1 MYRRSLLRIGAE
13 DDEKRRKQ
21 SREALEMPKRSDIHK
36 VLLIGSGPI
45 QIGQAAEFDF
55 SGSQACKSLRE
66 EGIEV
71 VLVNSNPAT
80 IMTDPDTADKVYIE
94 PLTPE
99 TVAKIIE
106 KERPDGIIAGI
117 GGQTGLNITSELAEM
132 GVLEKFHV
140 EVLGT
145 SVRSIQ
151 EAEDRDLFKKA
162 MQRVGEPVP
171 KSRAVSTLDQALE
184 VMEELGLPLVVR
196 PAYTLGGSGGGIAK
210 TKEELLA
217 ICDLGLKR
225 SRISQVLLEESVGGW
240 IELEYEVMRDSNNTC
255 ITICNMENMDPMGIH
270 TGESIVV
277 TPIQTLSDKEIQ
289 MLRSASINIIRALG
303 IEGGCNVQF
312 AVKDGEYRVIE
323 VNPRVSRSS
332 ALASKATGYPIA
344 RVTAKIAI
352 GMTLDEIRNDVT
364 KETPA
369 SFEPTVDYVVTK
381 IPRWPFDKFV
391 KANKSL
397 TTAMKSTGEV
407 MAIGRSLEESIQK
420 AIRSLD
426 IDKELGYSGK
436 YSQWTD
442 EELHALLSEPTDER
456 IFAIYIALKRGWKAE
471 EISRITGIE
480 PYFLYRMEN
489 ILVMENEIKAA
500 LNPEVLRKAKRTG
513 FTDEQIARL
522 TGKGREEITDMRISS
537 GIIPTY
543 KMVDTCAAE
552 FAAKTPYYY
561 STYDM
566 QCELV
571 PSDRKKVL
579 ILGSGPIRIGQ
590 GIEFDYCTVHAV
602 MALREQGIEAHIVN
616 NNPETVSTDYDT
628 SDKLFFEPVTLEDVM
643 NIIEKEQPYGV
654 LVQFGGQTAINLAI
668 PLEKE
673 IARRG
678 LGTRIL
684 GTSPDSI
691 DLAEDRERFNALMN
705 DMNIPQPQ
713 AGIAYSPAEAKAVA
727 AKIGYPVLVRP
738 SYVLG
743 GRAMEIVYDEAGLEV
758 YMREAVRVSRE
769 HPVLIDDFLQD
780 AVEID
785 VDAVC
790 DGEDVLIGAI
800 MEHIEEAGIHSGD
813 SACMIPPQ
821 TLPGVVL
828 EVVRDYV
835 RKIALGLNVVGIVN
849 LQMAYKDGT
858 VYVLEANPR
867 SSRTIPFVSK
877 SVGLPLAKIAAN
889 VMIGKT
895 LAEQGYTREPKV
907 PYVSVKEVLLPF
919 DKLPG
924 ADVLLGPE
932 MRSTGE
938 VMGIDYNL
946 GLAFFKAELSA
957 DNSLPVEG
965 MVFISVKDEDKATAA
980 VAARK
985 LYDAG
990 LSIIATDSTAEY
1002 LRRSGLPV
1010 VRVNKI
1016 FNGSPN
1022 VLDYIKIGEV
1032 RLIINTP
1039 TTKQS
1044 VRDGY
1049 QIRRSAVDYHVPYI
1063 TTIQAAQAAAD
1074 AILKAK
1080 KDQITIKA
1088 LDEYHKEVY
1097 YS

>member
-1 MYRRSLLRIGAE
+1 
-13 DDEKRRKQ
+13 
-21 SREALEMPKRSDIHK
+21 MPKRSDIHK

-80 IMTDPDTADKVYIE
+80 IMTDPDMAEKVYIE
-94 PLTPE
+94 PLVPE
-99 TVAKIIE
+99 IVAKIIE

-117 GGQTGLNITSELAEM
+117 GGQTGLNITSELSEM
-132 GVLEKFHV
+132 GVLEKYNV

-145 SVRSIQ
+145 SVKSIQ

-162 MQRVGEPVP
+162 MERVCEPVP
-171 KSRAVSTLDQALE
+171 KSVAVNTL
-184 VMEELGLPLVVR
+184 EEAKAAIKEIGLPLVVR
-196 PAYTLGGSGGGIAK
+196 PAYTLGGSGGGIAQ
-210 TKEELLA
+210 TEEDLLR
-217 ICDLGLKR
+217 ICELGLKR
-225 SRISQVLLEESVGGW
+225 SRISQVLLEQSVGGW
-240 IELEYEVMRDSNNTC
+240 TEVEYEVMRDSNNTC

-270 TGESIVV
+270 TGESIVA
-277 TPIQTLSDKEIQ
+277 TPIQTLSDEDIQ
-289 MLRSASINIIRALG
+289 KLRSAAINIIRALG
-303 IEGGCNVQF
+303 IEGGCNIQF

-369 SFEPTVDYVVTK
+369 SFEPTVDYVVIK

-391 KANKSL
+391 KADKTL
-397 TTAMKSTGEV
+397 TTSMKSTGEV
-407 MAIGRSLEESIQK
+407 MAIGRSYEEALMK
-420 AIRSLD
+420 AVRSLD
-426 IDKELGYSGK
+426 IDQDFGYAGK
-436 YSQWTD
+436 YSTWTD
-442 EELHALLSEPTDER
+442 DEMMGLLKTPTDER
-456 IFAIYIALKRGWKAE
+456 LFAIYQALRRGVSVE
-471 EISRITGIE
+471 EISKITAID
-480 PYFLYRMEN
+480 PYFIRRIEN
-489 ILVMENEIKAA
+489 IIKVEDQIKREF
-500 LNPEVLRKAKRTG
+500 NPETLRLAKRMG
-513 FTDEQIARL
+513 FTDERIAAL
-522 TGKGREEITDMRISS
+522 VGKTREDVTDYRTAL

-552 FAAKTPYYY
+552 FEAKTPYYY
-561 STYDM
+561 SSYDTE
-566 QCELV
+566 CELK
-571 PSDRKKVL
+571 PTNNKKVL
-579 ILGSGPIRIGQ
+579 IIGSGPIRIGQ

-602 MALREQGIEAHIVN
+602 MALRERGIETHIIN

-628 SDKLFFEPVTLEDVM
+628 SDRLFFEPVTLEDVM
-643 NIIEKEQPYGV
+643 NIIEKEKPYGV
-654 LVQFGGQTAINLAI
+654 MVQFGGQTAVNLAI

-678 LGTRIL
+678 LKTKIL
-684 GTSPDSI
+684 GTSPDSM
-691 DLAEDRERFNALMN
+691 DMAEDRERFNALMSEL
-705 DMNIPQPQ
+705 NIPQPN
-713 AGIAYSPAEAKAVA
+713 AGIAFSPEEAKVVA
-727 AKIGYPVLVRP
+727 KRIGYPVLVRP

-743 GRAMEIVYDEAGLEV
+743 GRAMEIVYDEAGLDL
-758 YMREAVRVSRE
+758 YMREAVRVSHE

-785 VDAVC
+785 VDAVS

-835 RKIALGLNVVGIVN
+835 RRIALGLKVRGIVN

-877 SVGLPLAKIAAN
+877 AVGLPLAKIAAAAM
-889 VMIGKT
+889 VGHT
-895 LAEQGYTREPKV
+895 LKEQGYTEEPKT

-957 DNSLPVEG
+957 YNNLPLEG
-965 MVFISVKDEDKATAA
+965 IVFISVKDEDKMAVG
-980 VAARK
+980 VAAKK
-985 LYDAG
+985 LSDSG
-990 LSIIATDSTAEY
+990 LKIIATDNTAAY
-1002 LRRSGLPV
+1002 LSRSGIPV
-1010 VRVNKI
+1010 TQVKKI

-1022 VLDYIKIGEV
+1022 VLDYMKRGEV
-1032 RLIINTP
+1032 KLIINTP

-1044 VRDGY
+1044 VKDGY

-1063 TTIQAAQAAAD
+1063 TTVQAAQAAAG
-1074 AILKAK
+1074 AIEMAK
-1080 KDQITIKA
+1080 KDRITIKD
-1088 LDEYHKEVY
+1088 LSEYHREVV
-1097 YS
+1097 

>member
-1 MYRRSLLRIGAE
+1 
-13 DDEKRRKQ
+13 
-21 SREALEMPKRSDIHK
+21 MPKRNDIHK

-94 PLTPE
+94 PLVPE
-99 TVAKIIE
+99 IVAKIIE

-132 GVLEKFHV
+132 GVLEKFNV

-145 SVRSIQ
+145 SVKSIR

-171 KSRAVSTLDQALE
+171 KSKAVNTLEGALA

-196 PAYTLGGSGGGIAK
+196 PAYTLGGSGGGIAR
-210 TKEELLA
+210 TREELLS
-217 ICDLGLKR
+217 ICELGLKR
-225 SRISQVLLEESVGGW
+225 SRINQVLLEESLGGW
-240 IELEYEVMRDSNNTC
+240 IELEYEVMRDANNTC

-277 TPIQTLSDKEIQ
+277 TPIQTLCDKEIQ
-289 MLRSASINIIRALG
+289 MLRSSAINIIRALG
-303 IEGGCNVQF
+303 IEGGCNIQF
-312 AVKDGEYRVIE
+312 AVKRGEYRVIE

-369 SFEPTVDYVVTK
+369 SFEPTVDYVVIK

-391 KANKSL
+391 KANKTL

-407 MAIGRSLEESIQK
+407 MAIGRSYEEALMK

-426 IDKELGYSGK
+426 IDKDLGYAGK
-436 YSQWTD
+436 YTVWTD
-442 EELHALLSEPTDER
+442 GEIRSLLENPTDER
-456 IFAIYIALKRGWKAE
+456 LFAIYQALKRGMSSE
-471 EISRITGIE
+471 EISKITGIE

-489 ILVMENEIKAA
+489 IIAVEEEIAA
-500 LNPEVLRKAKRTG
+500 ELDAQTLRKAKRTG
-513 FTDEQIARL
+513 FTDEQIAGIV
-522 TGKGREEITDMRISS
+522 GKSREEITDMRISL

-552 FAAKTPYYY
+552 FEAKTPYYY
-561 STYDM
+561 STYDT

-571 PSDRKKVL
+571 PSDKKKVL

-643 NIIEKEQPYGV
+643 NILEKEQHYGV

-678 LGTRIL
+678 LKTKIL

-691 DLAEDRERFNALMN
+691 DLAEDRERFNALM
-705 DMNIPQPQ
+705 DQLNIPQPN
-713 AGIAYSPAEAKAVA
+713 AGISFSPAEAKAVA
-727 AKIGYPVLVRP
+727 ARIGYPVLVRP

-769 HPVLIDDFLQD
+769 HPVLIDDFLQN

-790 DGEDVLIGAI
+790 DGNDVLIGAI

-835 RKIALGLNVVGIVN
+835 RKIALGLKVVGIVN
-849 LQMAYKDGT
+849 LQMAYKDGI

-877 SVGLPLAKIAAN
+877 AVGLPLAKIAAN
-889 VMIGKT
+889 VMIGKS
-895 LAEQGYTREPKV
+895 LREQGNLLEPRT

-938 VMGIDYNL
+938 VMGIDYKL

-957 DNSLPVEG
+957 DNPLPLEG
-965 MVFISVKDEDKATAA
+965 MVFISVKDEDKAAVA
-980 VAARK
+980 VAAKK
-985 LYDAG
+985 LHEAG

-1010 VRVNKI
+1010 VKVNKI
-1016 FNGSPN
+1016 YNGSPN
-1022 VLDYIKIGEV
+1022 IMDYIKIGEV
-1032 RLIINTP
+1032 KLIINTP
-1039 TTKQS
+1039 TTKES
-1044 VRDGY
+1044 VKDGF
-1049 QIRRSAVDYHVPYI
+1049 QIRRSAVDYHIPYI

-1074 AILKAK
+1074 AILMAK

-1097 YS
+1097 YN

>member
-1 MYRRSLLRIGAE
+1 
-13 DDEKRRKQ
+13 
-21 SREALEMPKRSDIHK
+21 MPKRSDIHK

-80 IMTDPDTADKVYIE
+80 IMTDPDMAEKVYIE
-94 PLTPE
+94 PLVPE
-99 TVAKIIE
+99 IVAKIIE

-132 GVLEKFHV
+132 GILEKYHV

-145 SVRSIQ
+145 SVKSIKD
-151 EAEDRDLFKKA
+151 AEDRDLFKKA
-162 MQRVGEPVP
+162 MQSIGEPLPDSV
-171 KSRAVSTLDQALE
+171 AVNTLEEAE
-184 VMEELGLPLVVR
+184 AAIEELGLPLVVR
-196 PAYTLGGSGGGIAK
+196 PAYTLGGSGGGIAH
-210 TKEELLA
+210 TREELMA
-217 ICDLGLKR
+217 ICELGLKR
-225 SRISQVLLEESVGGW
+225 SRISQVLLEQSVGGW
-240 IELEYEVMRDSNNTC
+240 TEVEYEVMRDSNNTC

-270 TGESIVV
+270 TGESIVA
-277 TPIQTLSDKEIQ
+277 TPIQTLSDRDVQ
-289 MLRSASINIIRALG
+289 MLRSAAIRIIRVLG
-303 IEGGCNVQF
+303 IEGGCNIQF
-312 AVKDGEYRVIE
+312 AVKDGQYRVIE

-352 GMTLDEIRNDVT
+352 GMTLDEISNDVT

-369 SFEPTVDYVVTK
+369 SFEPTIDYVVIK

-391 KANKSL
+391 KADKTL

-407 MAIGRSLEESIQK
+407 MAIGRTYEEALMK

-426 IDKELGYSGK
+426 IDKEFGYAGK
-436 YSQWTD
+436 YTAWTD
-442 EELHALLSEPTDER
+442 EEILDLLKTPTDER
-456 IFAIYIALKRGWKAE
+456 LFAIYQALRRGMSVDE
-471 EISRITGIE
+471 MVRITSID
-480 PYFLYRMEN
+480 PYFIRRIENIIRMEDE
-489 ILVMENEIKAA
+489 VKAD
-500 LNPEVLRKAKRTG
+500 LNPVTLRRAKRMG
-513 FTDEQIARL
+513 LTDERIADL
-522 TGKGREEITDMRISS
+522 TGKTLEEITDYRIAQ

-561 STYDM
+561 STYETE
-566 QCELV
+566 CELV
-571 PSDRKKVL
+571 PTENKKIL

-602 MALREQGIEAHIVN
+602 MALREHGIEAHILN

-643 NIIEKEQPYGV
+643 NVIEKERPYGV
-654 LVQFGGQTAINLAI
+654 MVQFGGQTAINLAI
-668 PLEKE
+668 PLENE

-678 LGTRIL
+678 LKTKIL

-691 DLAEDRERFNALMN
+691 DLAEDRERFNKLMTEL
-705 DMNIPQPQ
+705 NIPQPE
-713 AGIAYSPAEAKAVA
+713 AGIAYSPDEAKAVA
-727 AKIGYPVLVRP
+727 RRIGYPVLVRP

-743 GRAMEIVYDEAGLEV
+743 GRAMEIVYDEAGLDV

-769 HPVLIDDFLQD
+769 HPVLIDDFLQN

-790 DGEDVLIGAI
+790 DGKDVLIGAI

-813 SACMIPPQ
+813 SACIIPTQ
-821 TLPGVVL
+821 TIPGVVL

-835 RKIALGLNVVGIVN
+835 RRIALSLGVIGIVN

-877 SVGLPLAKIAAN
+877 AVGLPLAKIAAAA
-889 VMIGKT
+889 MIGHT
-895 LAEQGYTREPKV
+895 LREQGHTEEPKT

-957 DNSLPVEG
+957 YNNLPLEG
-965 MVFISVKDEDKATAA
+965 IVFISVRDEDKAAVA
-980 VAARK
+980 VAAKK
-985 LYDAG
+985 LTDAG
-990 LSIIATDSTAEY
+990 LTIIATDGTSEY
-1002 LRRSGLPV
+1002 LKRSGIPV
-1010 VRVNKI
+1010 TMVQKI

-1022 VLDYIKIGEV
+1022 VLDYMKRAEV
-1032 RLIINTP
+1032 KLIINTP

-1044 VRDGY
+1044 VKDGF

-1063 TTIQAAQAAAD
+1063 TTMQAAQAAAD
-1074 AILKAK
+1074 AIVKAK
-1080 KDQITIKA
+1080 QDKITIKA
-1088 LDEYHKEVY
+1088 LNEYHKEVQMA
-1097 YS
+1097 

>member
-1 MYRRSLLRIGAE
+1 
-13 DDEKRRKQ
+13 
-21 SREALEMPKRSDIHK
+21 MPKRNDIHK

-80 IMTDPDTADKVYIE
+80 IMTDPDMADKVYIE
-94 PLTPE
+94 PLVPE
-99 TVAKIIE
+99 IVAKIIE
-106 KERPDGIIAGI
+106 RERPDGIIAGI

-132 GVLEKFHV
+132 GVLEKYNV

-145 SVRSIQ
+145 SVKSIR
-151 EAEDRDLFKKA
+151 ESEDRDLFKKA

-171 KSRAVSTLDQALE
+171 KSKAVNTLEEAVQ
-184 VMEELGLPLVVR
+184 VMDELGLPLVVR

-210 TKEELLA
+210 TREDLLR
-217 ICDLGLKR
+217 ICELGLKR
-225 SRISQVLLEESVGGW
+225 SRIHQVLLEESVGGW

-277 TPIQTLSDKEIQ
+277 TPIQTLADREIQ
-289 MLRSASINIIRALG
+289 MLRSAAINIIRALG
-303 IEGGCNVQF
+303 IEGGCNIQF

-369 SFEPTVDYVVTK
+369 SFEPTVDYIVTK

-391 KANKSL
+391 KADKTL

-407 MAIGRSLEESIQK
+407 MAIGRSYEESLMK
-420 AIRSLD
+420 AVRSLD
-426 IDKELGYSGK
+426 IDKDFGYAGK
-436 YSQWTD
+436 YTIWTD
-442 EELHALLSEPTDER
+442 EEIQELLKNPTDDR
-456 IFAIYIALKRGWKAE
+456 LFAIYQALKRGMSPE
-471 EISRITGIE
+471 EISRITGIG
-480 PYFLYRMEN
+480 PYFLYRIEN
-489 ILVMENEIKAA
+489 IIAVEEEVRRGLT
-500 LNPEVLRKAKRTG
+500 PETLHKAKRTG
-513 FTDEQIARL
+513 FTDEQIAGIVGR
-522 TGKGREEITDMRISS
+522 TREEITDLRITL

-552 FAAKTPYYY
+552 FAAATPYYY
-561 STYDM
+561 SSYDTE
-566 QCELV
+566 CELK
-571 PSDRKKVL
+571 PTDNKKVL

-643 NIIEKEQPYGV
+643 NIIEKEKHYGV

-678 LGTRIL
+678 LKTRIL

-691 DLAEDRERFNALMN
+691 DLAEDRERFNKLMQEL
-705 DMNIPQPQ
+705 NIPQPS
-713 AGIAYSPAEAKAVA
+713 AGIAYSPAEAKVVA
-727 AKIGYPVLVRP
+727 ARIGYPVLVRP

-743 GRAMEIVYDEAGLEV
+743 GRAMEIVYDEAGLDV
-758 YMREAVRVSRE
+758 YMREAVRVSHE
-769 HPVLIDDFLQD
+769 HPVLIDDFLQN

-790 DGEDVLIGAI
+790 DGKDVLIGAI

-835 RKIALGLNVVGIVN
+835 RKTALGLGVMGIVN
-849 LQMAYKDGT
+849 MQMAYKDGT

-877 SVGLPLAKIAAN
+877 AVGLPLAKIAAN
-889 VMIGKT
+889 VMVGRS
-895 LAEQGYTREPKV
+895 LREQGFTKEPKT

-919 DKLPG
+919 DRLPG

-938 VMGIDYNL
+938 VMGVDYNL

-957 DNSLPVEG
+957 DNSLPLEG
-965 MVFISVKDEDKATAA
+965 LVFISVRDDDKAA
-980 VAARK
+980 VAVAAKK
-985 LYDAG
+985 LSGAG
-990 LSIIATDSTAEY
+990 LKIIATDNTAEY
-1002 LRRSGLPV
+1002 LKKSGIAV
-1010 VRVNKI
+1010 EKVNKI

-1022 VLDYIKIGEV
+1022 VLDYMKRGEV
-1032 RLIINTP
+1032 KLIINTP

-1044 VRDGY
+1044 VKDGF

-1074 AILKAK
+1074 AISKAK
-1080 KDQITIKA
+1080 KNQITIKS
-1088 LDEYHKEVY
+1088 LNEYHKEVF

>member
-1 MYRRSLLRIGAE
+1 
-13 DDEKRRKQ
+13 
-21 SREALEMPKRSDIHK
+21 MPKRSDIHK

-80 IMTDPDTADKVYIE
+80 IMTDPDMADKVYIE
-94 PLTPE
+94 PLVPE
-99 TVAKIIE
+99 IVAKIIE
-106 KERPDGIIAGI
+106 QERPDGIIAGI

-132 GVLEKFHV
+132 GVLEKYNV

-145 SVRSIQ
+145 SVKAIQ

-171 KSRAVSTLDQALE
+171 RSVAVNSMDEALAA
-184 VMEELGLPLVVR
+184 MEELGLPLVVR
-196 PAYTLGGSGGGIAK
+196 PAYTLGGSGGGMAH
-210 TKEELLA
+210 TREELMK
-217 ICDLGLKR
+217 ICELGLKR
-225 SRISQVLLEESVGGW
+225 SRIHQVLLEESVEGW
-240 IELEYEVMRDSNNTC
+240 TELEYEVMRDSNNTC

-277 TPIQTLSDKEIQ
+277 TPIQTLSDQQIQ
-289 MLRSASINIIRALG
+289 RLRSAAINIIRALA
-303 IEGGCNVQF
+303 IEGGCNIQF
-312 AVKDGEYRVIE
+312 AVKNDEYRVIE

-391 KANKSL
+391 KADNTL

-407 MAIGRSLEESIQK
+407 MAIGRSYEESLMK
-420 AIRSLD
+420 AVRSLD
-426 IDKELGYSGK
+426 IDKDFGYAGK
-436 YSQWTD
+436 YAIWTD
-442 EELHALLSEPTDER
+442 DEIRSLLKRPTDER
-456 IFAIYIALKRGWKAE
+456 LFAIYQALKRGMTSE
-471 EISRITGIE
+471 EISRLTGIE
-480 PYFLYRMEN
+480 PYFLYRIEN
-489 ILVMENEIKAA
+489 IIAVEGEVRKELNSEI
-500 LNPEVLRKAKRTG
+500 LRKAKRTG
-513 FTDEQIARL
+513 FTDEQIARI
-522 TGKGREEITDMRISS
+522 TGKTREEITDLRISL

-552 FAAKTPYYY
+552 FEAKTPYYY
-561 STYDM
+561 SSYDTE
-566 QCELV
+566 CELK

-602 MALREQGIEAHIVN
+602 MALRDQGIEAHIVN

-643 NIIEKEQPYGV
+643 NILEKEQHYGV
-654 LVQFGGQTAINLAI
+654 MVQFGGQTAINLAI

-678 LGTRIL
+678 LKTKIL

-691 DLAEDRERFNALMN
+691 DLAEDRERFNKLMQ
-705 DMNIPQPQ
+705 DLNIPQPD
-713 AGIAYSPAEAKAVA
+713 AGIAFSPAEAKTVA
-727 AKIGYPVLVRP
+727 ARIGYPVLVRP

-758 YMREAVRVSRE
+758 YMREAVRVSHE
-769 HPVLIDDFLQD
+769 HPVLIDDFLQN

-790 DGEDVLIGAI
+790 DGTDVLIGAI

-835 RKIALGLNVVGIVN
+835 RRIALALQVKGIVN

-858 VYVLEANPR
+858 VYILEANPR

-877 SVGLPLAKIAAN
+877 AVGLPLAKIAAN
-889 VMIGKT
+889 VMIGRT
-895 LAEQGYTREPKV
+895 LKEQGFTQEPKT

-919 DKLPG
+919 DRLPG

-957 DNSLPVEG
+957 DNRLPLDG
-965 MVFISVKDEDKATAA
+965 LVFISVRDDDKAA
-980 VAARK
+980 VAVAAKK
-985 LYDAG
+985 LFEAG
-990 LSIIATDSTAEY
+990 LKIIATDNTAEY
-1002 LRRSGLPV
+1002 LKKSGINV
-1010 VRVNKI
+1010 ERVNKI

-1022 VLDYIKIGEV
+1022 VLDYMKQGEV
-1032 RLIINTP
+1032 KLIINTP

-1044 VRDGY
+1044 VKDGY

-1063 TTIQAAQAAAD
+1063 TTVQAAQAAAD
-1074 AILKAK
+1074 AILKAR

-1088 LDEYHKEVY
+1088 LGEYHKEVF

>member
-1 MYRRSLLRIGAE
+1 
-13 DDEKRRKQ
+13 
-21 SREALEMPKRSDIHK
+21 
-36 VLLIGSGPI
+36 
-45 QIGQAAEFDF
+45 
-55 SGSQACKSLRE
+55 
-66 EGIEV
+66 
-71 VLVNSNPAT
+71 
-80 IMTDPDTADKVYIE
+80 
-94 PLTPE
+94 
-99 TVAKIIE
+99 
-106 KERPDGIIAGI
+106 
-117 GGQTGLNITSELAEM
+117 
-132 GVLEKFHV
+132 
-140 EVLGT
+140 
-145 SVRSIQ
+145 
-151 EAEDRDLFKKA
+151 
-162 MQRVGEPVP
+162 VGEPVP
-171 KSRAVSTLDQALE
+171 KSRAVSTLEEALE

-210 TKEELLA
+210 TREELLG

-312 AVKDGEYRVIE
+312 AVKEGEYRVIE

-407 MAIGRSLEESIQK
+407 MAIGRSLEESLQK

-442 EELHALLSEPTDER
+442 EELNGLLAEPTDER

-489 ILVMENEIKAA
+489 ILAMENEIKAA
-500 LNPEVLRKAKRTG
+500 LNPEVLKKAKRTG

-571 PSDRKKVL
+571 PSSRKKVL

-705 DMNIPQPQ
+705 ELNIPQPQ

-790 DGEDVLIGAI
+790 DGKDVLIGAI

-877 SVGLPLAKIAAN
+877 AVGLPLAKIAAN

-895 LAEQGYTREPKV
+895 LAEQDYTREPRV

-965 MVFISVKDEDKATAA
+965 MVFISVKDEDKAAAA

-1044 VRDGY
+1044 VKDGY

>member
-1 MYRRSLLRIGAE
+1 
-13 DDEKRRKQ
+13 
-21 SREALEMPKRSDIHK
+21 MPKRNDIHK

-80 IMTDPDTADKVYIE
+80 IMTDPDMADKVYIE
-94 PLTPE
+94 PLVPE
-99 TVAKIIE
+99 IVAKIIE

-132 GVLEKFHV
+132 GVLEKYNV

-171 KSRAVSTLDQALE
+171 RSVAVNRMEEALAA
-184 VMEELGLPLVVR
+184 MEELGLPLVVR
-196 PAYTLGGSGGGIAK
+196 PAYTLGGSGGGMARNR
-210 TKEELLA
+210 EELMK
-217 ICDLGLKR
+217 ICELGLKR
-225 SRISQVLLEESVGGW
+225 SRIHQVLLEESVEGW
-240 IELEYEVMRDSNNTC
+240 TELEYEVMRDSNNTC

-277 TPIQTLSDKEIQ
+277 TPIQTLSDQQIQ
-289 MLRSASINIIRALG
+289 MLRSSAINIIRALR
-303 IEGGCNVQF
+303 IEGGCNIQF
-312 AVKDGEYRVIE
+312 AVKNGEYRVIE

-391 KANKSL
+391 KADNTL

-407 MAIGRSLEESIQK
+407 MAIGRSYEESLMK
-420 AIRSLD
+420 AVRSLD
-426 IDKELGYSGK
+426 IDKDFGYAGK
-436 YSQWTD
+436 YTIWTD
-442 EELHALLSEPTDER
+442 EEIRNLLKTPTDER
-456 IFAIYIALKRGWKAE
+456 LFAIYQALKRGMTSE
-471 EISRITGIE
+471 EISGMTGIE
-480 PYFLYRMEN
+480 PYFLYRIEN
-489 ILVMENEIKAA
+489 IIAVEDEVRKD
-500 LNPEVLRKAKRTG
+500 LNPDTLRKAKRTG
-513 FTDEQIARL
+513 FTDEQIARIS
-522 TGKGREEITDMRISS
+522 GKTREEITDLRIFL

-552 FAAKTPYYY
+552 FEAKTPYYY
-561 STYDM
+561 SSYDTE
-566 QCELV
+566 CELK

-643 NIIEKEQPYGV
+643 NILEKEQHYGV
-654 LVQFGGQTAINLAI
+654 MVQFGGQTAINLAI

-678 LGTRIL
+678 LKTKIL

-691 DLAEDRERFNALMN
+691 DLAEDRERFNKLLQ
-705 DMNIPQPQ
+705 DLNIPQPN
-713 AGIAYSPAEAKAVA
+713 AGIAFSPAEAKAVA
-727 AKIGYPVLVRP
+727 ARIGYPVLVRP

-758 YMREAVRVSRE
+758 YMREAVRVSHE
-769 HPVLIDDFLQD
+769 HPVLIDDFLQN

-790 DGEDVLIGAI
+790 DGTDVLIGAI

-813 SACMIPPQ
+813 SACIIPPQ

-835 RKIALGLNVVGIVN
+835 RRIALALQVKGIVN

-877 SVGLPLAKIAAN
+877 AVGLPLAKIAAN
-889 VMIGKT
+889 VMIDRT
-895 LAEQGYTREPKV
+895 LKEQGHTREPKT

-919 DKLPG
+919 DRLPG

-946 GLAFFKAELSA
+946 GLAFFKAEISA
-957 DNSLPVEG
+957 DNRLPLEG
-965 MVFISVKDEDKATAA
+965 LVFISVRDEDKAAVA
-980 VAARK
+980 VAAK
-985 LYDAG
+985 KISEAG
-990 LSIIATDSTAEY
+990 LKMIATDNTAEY
-1002 LRRSGLPV
+1002 LKRSGLNV
-1010 VRVNKI
+1010 ERVNKI

-1022 VLDYIKIGEV
+1022 VLDYMKRGEV
-1032 RLIINTP
+1032 KLIINTP

-1044 VRDGY
+1044 VKDGY

-1074 AILKAK
+1074 AILKAG

-1088 LDEYHKEVY
+1088 LGEYHKEVFY
-1097 YS
+1097 T

>member
-1 MYRRSLLRIGAE
+1 
-13 DDEKRRKQ
+13 
-21 SREALEMPKRSDIHK
+21 MPKRPDIKK

-66 EGIEV
+66 EGVEV

-80 IMTDPDTADKVYIE
+80 IMTDPDMADKVYIE
-94 PLTPE
+94 PLVPE
-99 TVAKIIE
+99 IVAKIIE

-132 GVLEKFHV
+132 GVLEKYCV

-145 SVRSIQ
+145 KVRSIQ

-162 MQRVGEPVP
+162 MERIGEPVP
-171 KSRAVSTLDQALE
+171 RSIAVTSLE
-184 VMEELGLPLVVR
+184 EAEEAMKELGLPLIVR
-196 PAYTLGGSGGGIAK
+196 PAYTLGGSGGGVAR
-210 TKEELLA
+210 THEELMR
-217 ICDLGLKR
+217 ICEMGLKR
-225 SRISQVLLEESVGGW
+225 SRIHQVLLEESVIGW
-240 IELEYEVMRDSNNTC
+240 TEVEYEVMRDSNNTC

-277 TPIQTLSDKEIQ
+277 TPIQTLSDHEIQ
-289 MLRSASINIIRALG
+289 MLRSAAINIIRALG
-303 IEGGCNVQF
+303 IEGGCNIQF
-312 AVKDGEYRVIE
+312 AVRNGEYRVIE

-352 GMTLDEIRNDVT
+352 GLTLDEIRNDVT

-369 SFEPTVDYVVTK
+369 SFEPTVDYVVVK

-391 KANKSL
+391 KADRTL
-397 TTAMKSTGEV
+397 TTSMKSTGEV
-407 MAIGRSLEESIQK
+407 MAIGRSYEEALMK

-426 IDKELGYSGK
+426 IDIDLGYNGK
-436 YSQWTD
+436 YVPWTD
-442 EELHALLSEPTDER
+442 DDVRELLRTPTDER
-456 IFAIYIALKRGWKAE
+456 LFAIYQALRRGFSVE
-471 EISRITGIE
+471 EISQLSMID
-480 PYFLYRMEN
+480 PYFIERIQNIIRMEDELKN
-489 ILVMENEIKAA
+489 GLTPDRLRRAKKMGFLDSRIAELVG
-500 LNPEVLRKAKRTG
+500 LS
-513 FTDEQIARL
+513 
-522 TGKGREEITDMRISS
+522 REEVTDYRLSL

-552 FAAKTPYYY
+552 FAASTPYYY
-561 STYDM
+561 STYDEE
-566 QCELV
+566 CELN
-571 PSDRKKVL
+571 PSDNKKVL

-602 MALREQGIEAHIVN
+602 TALREMGIEAHIIN

-643 NIIEKEQPYGV
+643 NVIEKERYWGV
-654 LVQFGGQTAINLAI
+654 MVQFGGQTAVNLAV

-673 IARRG
+673 LKRRG
-678 LGTRIL
+678 LKTVIL

-691 DLAEDRERFNALMN
+691 DIAEDRERFNKLLN
-705 DMNIPQPQ
+705 KLGIPQPK
-713 AGIAYSPAEAKAVA
+713 AGIAYSPEEAKRVA
-727 AKIGYPVLVRP
+727 KEIGYPVLVRP

-743 GRAMEIVYDEAGLEV
+743 GRAMEIVYDESGLEL
-758 YMREAVRVSRE
+758 YMREAVRVSHE
-769 HPVLIDDFLQD
+769 HPVLIDDFLQN

-785 VDAVC
+785 VDAVS
-790 DGEDVLIGAI
+790 DGRDVLIGAI

-821 TLPGVVL
+821 TLPEDVIATVK
-828 EVVRDYV
+828 DYV
-835 RKIALGLNVVGIVN
+835 RRIALALDVKGIIN
-849 LQMAYKDGT
+849 IQMAYKDGI

-877 SVGLPLAKIAAN
+877 AVGLPLAKIAAKVMAGNTLREMNLN
-889 VMIGKT
+889 V
-895 LAEQGYTREPKV
+895 EPEI
-907 PYVSVKEVLLPF
+907 PYVAVKEVLLPF

-938 VMGIDYNL
+938 VMGIDYNM
-946 GLAFFKAELSA
+946 GLSFFKAEMSA
-957 DNSLPVEG
+957 ENNLPLDG
-965 MVFISVKDEDKATAA
+965 IVFISVRDEDKAEIAE
-980 VAARK
+980 VARRFVN
-985 LYDAG
+985 AG
-990 LSIIATDSTAEY
+990 LKIIATDGTSGY
-1002 LRRSGLPV
+1002 LRGSGVPAER
-1010 VRVNKI
+1010 VRKI
-1016 FNGSPN
+1016 YHGSPN
-1022 VLDYIKIGEV
+1022 VLDYIRRGEV
-1032 RLIINTP
+1032 KLIINTP

-1044 VRDGY
+1044 VKDGF

-1063 TTIQAAQAAAD
+1063 TTVQAAKAAAE
-1074 AILKAK
+1074 AIEKALRGEL
-1080 KDQITIKA
+1080 TIKA
-1088 LDEYHKEVY
+1088 LDEYHREVRY
-1097 YS
+1097 RAL

>member
-1 MYRRSLLRIGAE
+1 
-13 DDEKRRKQ
+13 
-21 SREALEMPKRSDIHK
+21 MPKRNDIHK

-80 IMTDPDTADKVYIE
+80 IMTDPNTADKVYIE
-94 PLTPE
+94 PLVPE
-99 TVAKIIE
+99 IVAKIIE

-132 GVLEKFHV
+132 GVLEKFNV

-145 SVRSIQ
+145 SVKSIR

-162 MQRVGEPVP
+162 MQRVDEPVP
-171 KSRAVSTLDQALE
+171 KSKAVNTLEEALA

-196 PAYTLGGSGGGIAK
+196 PAYTLGGSGGGIAR
-210 TKEELLA
+210 TREELLS
-217 ICDLGLKR
+217 ICELGLKR
-225 SRISQVLLEESVGGW
+225 SRICQVLLEESLGGW

-289 MLRSASINIIRALG
+289 MLRSSAINIIRALE
-303 IEGGCNVQF
+303 IEGGCNIQF
-312 AVKDGEYRVIE
+312 AFKDGEYRVIE

-369 SFEPTVDYVVTK
+369 SFEPTVDYVVIK

-391 KANKSL
+391 KADKTL

-407 MAIGRSLEESIQK
+407 MAIGRSYEEALMK

-426 IDKELGYSGK
+426 IDKDLGYAGK
-436 YSQWTD
+436 YTVWTD
-442 EELHALLSEPTDER
+442 EEIKSLLKNPTDER
-456 IFAIYIALKRGWKAE
+456 LFAIYQALKRGMSAE
-471 EISRITGIE
+471 EISKITGIE

-489 ILVMENEIKAA
+489 IIAMEKEIRAV
-500 LNPEVLRKAKRTG
+500 LNAETLRKAKRTG
-513 FTDEQIARL
+513 FTDKQIAGIV
-522 TGKGREEITDMRISS
+522 GKSREEITDMRISQ

-552 FAAKTPYYY
+552 FEAKTPYYY
-561 STYDM
+561 STYDT

-571 PSDRKKVL
+571 PTERKKVL

-643 NIIEKEQPYGV
+643 NILEKEQHYGV
-654 LVQFGGQTAINLAI
+654 MVQFGGQTAINLAI

-678 LGTRIL
+678 LKTKIL

-691 DLAEDRERFNALMN
+691 DLAEDRERFNALM
-705 DMNIPQPQ
+705 DQLNIPQPS
-713 AGIAYSPAEAKAVA
+713 AGIAFTPAEAKVVA
-727 AKIGYPVLVRP
+727 ARIGYPVLVRP

-758 YMREAVRVSRE
+758 YMREAVRVSPE
-769 HPVLIDDFLQD
+769 HPVLIDDFLQN

-790 DGEDVLIGAI
+790 DGTDVLIGAI

-835 RKIALGLNVVGIVN
+835 RKIALGLEVVGIVN
-849 LQMAYKDGT
+849 LQMAYKDGI

-877 SVGLPLAKIAAN
+877 AVGLPLAKIAAN
-889 VMIGKT
+889 VMMGKS
-895 LAEQGYTREPKV
+895 LREQGNLLEPRT

-938 VMGIDYNL
+938 VMGIDYKL

-957 DNSLPVEG
+957 DNPLPLEG
-965 MVFISVKDEDKATAA
+965 MVFISVKDEDKAAVA
-980 VAARK
+980 VAAKK
-985 LYDAG
+985 LVKAG
-990 LSIIATDSTAEY
+990 LKIIATDNTAEY
-1002 LRRSGLPV
+1002 LKKSGIPV
-1010 VRVNKI
+1010 ERVNKI
-1016 FNGSPN
+1016 YNGSPN

-1032 RLIINTP
+1032 KLIINTP
-1039 TTKQS
+1039 TTKES
-1044 VRDGY
+1044 VKDGY
-1049 QIRRSAVDYHVPYI
+1049 QIRRSAVDYHIPYI

-1074 AILKAK
+1074 AILMAK

-1097 YS
+1097 YN

>member
-1 MYRRSLLRIGAE
+1 
-13 DDEKRRKQ
+13 
-21 SREALEMPKRSDIHK
+21 MPKRTDIHK

-80 IMTDPDTADKVYIE
+80 IMTDPDMADKVYIE
-94 PLTPE
+94 PLVPE
-99 TVAKIIE
+99 IVAKIIE

-132 GVLEKFHV
+132 GVLDRYNV

-145 SVRSIQ
+145 SVQAIRDS
-151 EAEDRDLFKKA
+151 EDRDLFKKM

-171 KSRAVSTLDQALE
+171 KSVAVNSMDEALAA
-184 VMEELGLPLVVR
+184 MEELGLPLVVR
-196 PAYTLGGSGGGIAK
+196 PAYTLGGSGGGMAH
-210 TKEELLA
+210 TREELVRF
-217 ICDLGLKR
+217 CELGLKR
-225 SRISQVLLEESVGGW
+225 SRIHQVLLEESVEGW
-240 IELEYEVMRDSNNTC
+240 IELEYEVMRDRNDTC

-277 TPIQTLSDKEIQ
+277 TPIQTLTDQEIQ
-289 MLRSASINIIRALG
+289 MLRSAAINIIRALK
-303 IEGGCNVQF
+303 IEGGCNIQF
-312 AVKDGEYRVIE
+312 AVKEGEYRVIE

-391 KANKSL
+391 KADKTL
-397 TTAMKSTGEV
+397 TTSMKSTGEV
-407 MAIGRSLEESIQK
+407 MAIGRSYEESLMK
-420 AIRSLD
+420 AVRSLD
-426 IDKELGYSGK
+426 IDKEFGYSGK
-436 YSQWTD
+436 YTAWTD
-442 EELHALLSEPTDER
+442 EEVRGLLKTPTDER
-456 IFAIYIALKRGWKAE
+456 LFAIYIALKRGISSE
-471 EISRITGIE
+471 EISKLTAIE
-480 PYFLYRMEN
+480 LYFLYRIEN
-489 ILVMENEIKAA
+489 IIAVEDELRKEGLTQG
-500 LNPEVLRKAKRTG
+500 LNLSPETLRKAKRTG
-513 FTDEQIARL
+513 FTDEQIARIV
-522 TGKGREEITDMRISS
+522 GGSREEITDLRISL

-552 FAAKTPYYY
+552 FAAATPYYY
-561 STYDM
+561 SSYDTE
-566 QCELV
+566 CELL

-602 MALREQGIEAHIVN
+602 MALREKGIEAHIVN

-628 SDKLFFEPVTLEDVM
+628 SDRLFFEPVTLEDVM
-643 NIIEKEQPYGV
+643 NIIEKERPYGV
-654 LVQFGGQTAINLAI
+654 MVQFGGQTAINLAI

-673 IARRG
+673 LARRG
-678 LGTRIL
+678 LNTKIL

-691 DLAEDRERFNALMN
+691 DLAEDRERFNLLMK
-705 DMNIPQPQ
+705 DLNIPQPE
-713 AGIAYSPAEAKAVA
+713 AGIAFSPQEAKSVA
-727 AKIGYPVLVRP
+727 ARIGYPVLVRP

-743 GRAMEIVYDEAGLEV
+743 GRAMEIVYDEAGLDV
-758 YMREAVRVSRE
+758 YMREAVRVSHE
-769 HPVLIDDFLQD
+769 HPVLIDDFLQN

-785 VDAVC
+785 VDAVS
-790 DGEDVLIGAI
+790 DGTDVLIGAI

-835 RKIALGLNVVGIVN
+835 RRIALGLQVKGIVN

-877 SVGLPLAKIAAN
+877 AVGLPLAKIAAN
-889 VMIGKT
+889 VMIGHSLK
-895 LAEQGYTREPKV
+895 EQGFTREPKT

-957 DNSLPVEG
+957 DNPLPLEG
-965 MVFISVKDEDKATAA
+965 LVFISVKDDDKAA
-980 VAARK
+980 VAVAAK
-985 LYDAG
+985 KIAEAG
-990 LSIIATDSTAEY
+990 LKIIATDNTAEY
-1002 LRRSGLPV
+1002 LKRSGIAV
-1010 VRVNKI
+1010 EQVNKI

-1022 VLDYIKIGEV
+1022 VLDYMRRGEV
-1032 RLIINTP
+1032 KLIINTP

-1044 VRDGY
+1044 VKDGY

-1074 AILKAK
+1074 AILKAR

-1088 LDEYHKEVY
+1088 LDEYHKEVF

>member
-1 MYRRSLLRIGAE
+1 MPRRPEI
-13 DDEKRRKQ
+13 K
-21 SREALEMPKRSDIHK
+21 K

-66 EGIEV
+66 EGVQV

-80 IMTDPDTADKVYIE
+80 IMTDPDMADKVYIE
-94 PLTPE
+94 PLVPE
-99 TVAKIIE
+99 IVAKIIE

-132 GVLEKFHV
+132 GVLDKFNV

-145 SVRSIQ
+145 SVRAIQ

-171 KSRAVSTLDQALE
+171 RSLAVNSLDEALSAI
-184 VMEELGLPLVVR
+184 EELGLPLVVR
-196 PAYTLGGSGGGIAK
+196 PAYTLGGSGGGIAH
-210 TKEELLA
+210 TLEELVK
-217 ICDLGLKR
+217 ICELGLKR
-225 SRISQVLLEESVGGW
+225 SRIHQVLLEESVEGW
-240 IELEYEVMRDSNNTC
+240 TEVEYEVMRDSQDTC

-277 TPIQTLSDKEIQ
+277 TPIQTLSDQEIQ
-289 MLRSASINIIRALG
+289 MLRSAAINIIRALR
-303 IEGGCNVQF
+303 IEGGCNIQF
-312 AVKDGEYRVIE
+312 AVRDGLYRVIE

-369 SFEPTVDYVVTK
+369 SFEPAVDYVVIK

-391 KANKSL
+391 QADKTL

-407 MAIGRSLEESIQK
+407 MAIGRSYEEALMK
-420 AIRSLD
+420 AVRSLD
-426 IDKELGYSGK
+426 IDKDLGYSGK
-436 YSQWTD
+436 YAVWSD
-442 EELHALLSEPTDER
+442 AEIVDLLRVPTDER
-456 IFAIYIALKRGWKAE
+456 LFAIYQALRRGMSAE
-471 EISRITGIE
+471 EIARLTAIE
-480 PYFLYRMEN
+480 PYFIYRIEN
-489 ILVMENEIKAA
+489 IIAVEDEVAA
-500 LNPEVLRKAKRTG
+500 GLSSATLEKAKRMG
-513 FTDEQIARL
+513 LSDERIAKL
-522 TGKGREEITDMRISS
+522 VGKTREEIADLRLAS
-537 GIIPTY
+537 GIVATY

-561 STYDM
+561 SSYDTE
-566 QCELV
+566 CELK
-571 PSDRKKVL
+571 PSGNKKVL

-590 GIEFDYCTVHAV
+590 GIEFDYSTVHAV

-643 NIIEKEQPYGV
+643 NILEKEQPYGV
-654 LVQFGGQTAINLAI
+654 MVQFGGQTSVNLAV
-668 PLEKE
+668 PLENE
-673 IARRG
+673 IKRRG
-678 LGTRIL
+678 LKTLIL
-684 GTSPDSI
+684 GTTPDSI
-691 DLAEDRERFNALMN
+691 DMAEDRERFNMLMREL
-705 DMNIPQPQ
+705 NIPQPE
-713 AGIAYSPAEAKAVA
+713 AGIAFSPEEAKAVA
-727 AKIGYPVLVRP
+727 ARIGYPVLVRP

-743 GRAMEIVYDEAGLEV
+743 GRAMEIVYEEAGLDV

-769 HPVLIDDFLQD
+769 HPVLIDDFLQN

-790 DGEDVLIGAI
+790 DGTDVLIGAI

-813 SACMIPPQ
+813 SACIIPPQ
-821 TLPGVVL
+821 TLPNVVL

-835 RKIALGLNVVGIVN
+835 RRIALALKVIGIVN
-849 LQMAYKDGT
+849 MQMAYKDGT
-858 VYVLEANPR
+858 VHVLEANPR

-877 SVGLPLAKIAAN
+877 AVGLPLAKIAAN
-889 VMIGKT
+889 VMIGRS
-895 LAEQGYTREPKV
+895 LQEQGYTEEPRT

-924 ADVLLGPE
+924 ADALLGPE

-938 VMGIDYNL
+938 VMGIDYNM

-957 DNSLPVEG
+957 DNPLPLEG
-965 MVFISVKDEDKATAA
+965 VVFISVRDEDKAAVS
-980 VAARK
+980 VAAKK
-985 LYDAG
+985 LSAAG
-990 LSIIATDSTAEY
+990 LKIIATNGTAEY
-1002 LRRSGLPV
+1002 LRRSGIPV
-1010 VRVNKI
+1010 EKVNKI
-1016 FNGSPN
+1016 YNGSPN
-1022 VLDYIKIGEV
+1022 VLDYMRSGEV
-1032 RLIINTP
+1032 KLIINTP
-1039 TTKQS
+1039 TTRQS

-1049 QIRRSAVDYHVPYI
+1049 QIRRGAVDNEVPYI
-1063 TTIQAAQAAAD
+1063 TTVQAAQAASD
-1074 AILKAK
+1074 AILMARGGE
-1080 KDQITIKA
+1080 ITIKA
-1088 LDEYHKEVY
+1088 LDEYHKEVR
-1097 YS
+1097 

>member
-1 MYRRSLLRIGAE
+1 
-13 DDEKRRKQ
+13 
-21 SREALEMPKRSDIHK
+21 MPKRTDIHK

-80 IMTDPDTADKVYIE
+80 IMTDPDMADKIYIE
-94 PLTPE
+94 PLVPDIL
-99 TVAKIIE
+99 AKIIE

-117 GGQTGLNITSELAEM
+117 GGQTGLNLTSELAEM
-132 GVLEKFHV
+132 GVLDKYNV

-145 SVRSIQ
+145 SVKSIK

-162 MQRVGEPVP
+162 MQRIGEPVP
-171 KSRAVSTLDQALE
+171 ASLAVNSMEEAMAA
-184 VMEELGLPLVVR
+184 MEELGLPLVVR
-196 PAYTLGGSGGGIAK
+196 PAYTLGGSGGGIAHSR
-210 TKEELLA
+210 EELIK
-217 ICDLGLKR
+217 ICELGLKR
-225 SRISQVLLEESVGGW
+225 SRIHQVLLEESVEGW
-240 IELEYEVMRDSNNTC
+240 TELEYEVMRDSNDTC

-277 TPIQTLSDKEIQ
+277 TPIQTLSDQQIQ
-289 MLRSASINIIRALG
+289 MLRSAAINIIRALQ
-303 IEGGCNVQF
+303 IEGGCNIQF
-312 AVKDGEYRVIE
+312 AVRNNEYRIIE

-369 SFEPTVDYVVTK
+369 SFEPTVDYAVIK
-381 IPRWPFDKFV
+381 LPRWPFDKFV
-391 KANKSL
+391 NADKTL
-397 TTAMKSTGEV
+397 TTSMKSTGEV
-407 MAIGRSLEESIQK
+407 MAIGRSYEEALMK

-426 IDKELGYSGK
+426 IDKEFGYKGK
-436 YSQWTD
+436 YVDWTD
-442 EELHALLSEPTDER
+442 EEIKKLIKIPTDDR
-456 IFAIYIALKRGWKAE
+456 LFAIYQALQRNISVE
-471 EISRITGIE
+471 EISTLAQIE
-480 PYFLYRMEN
+480 PYFLYRIQNIITMEN
-489 ILVMENEIKAA
+489 QVKGE
-500 LNPEVLRKAKRTG
+500 LNPETLRRAKRMG
-513 FTDEQIARL
+513 FTDEYIAKL
-522 TGKGREEITDMRISS
+522 VGKTREEITDYRIAK

-552 FAAKTPYYY
+552 FAASTPYYY
-561 STYDM
+561 SSYDSE
-566 QCELV
+566 CELD
-571 PSDRKKVL
+571 PTNNKKVL

-602 MALREQGIEAHIVN
+602 MALREYGIEAHIVN

-643 NIIEKEQPYGV
+643 NIIEKERPYGV

-678 LGTRIL
+678 LPTKIL

-691 DLAEDRERFNALMN
+691 DLAEDRERFNALMRQL
-705 DMNIPQPQ
+705 NISQPD
-713 AGIAYSPAEAKAVA
+713 AGIAFSTDEAKAVA
-727 AKIGYPVLVRP
+727 KKIGYPVIVRP

-758 YMREAVRVSRE
+758 YMREAVRVSHE
-769 HPVLIDDFLQD
+769 HPILIDDFLQN

-790 DGEDVLIGAI
+790 DGKDVLIGAI

-821 TLPGVVL
+821 TLPGYVL

-835 RKIALGLNVVGIVN
+835 RRIALNLGVIGIVN
-849 LQMAYKDGT
+849 LQLAYKDGT

-877 SVGLPLAKIAAN
+877 SVGLPLAKIAAA
-889 VMIGKT
+889 VMIGHT
-895 LAEQGYTREPKV
+895 LAQQGYTEEPKL

-938 VMGIDYNL
+938 VMGIDYNM

-957 DNSLPVEG
+957 DNSLPLDG
-965 MVFISVKDEDKATAA
+965 IVFVSVRDEDKAAVA
-980 VAARK
+980 VAAK
-985 LYDAG
+985 NLTDAG
-990 LSIIATDSTAEY
+990 LKIIATEGTAEY
-1002 LRRSGLPV
+1002 LKKSGIAV
-1010 VRVNKI
+1010 ERVNKI

-1022 VLDYIKIGEV
+1022 VLDYMKQGEV
-1032 RLIINTP
+1032 KLIINTP

-1044 VRDGY
+1044 MKDGA
-1049 QIRRSAVDYHVPYI
+1049 QIRRGAVDYHVPYI
-1063 TTIQAAQAAAD
+1063 TTVQAAQASAD
-1074 AILKAK
+1074 AIVMAK
-1080 KDQITIKA
+1080 KDRITIKA
-1088 LDEYHKEVY
+1088 LDEYHKEVLGGVRQKQK
-1097 YS
+1097 

>member
-1 MYRRSLLRIGAE
+1 
-13 DDEKRRKQ
+13 
-21 SREALEMPKRSDIHK
+21 MPKRNDIHK

-94 PLTPE
+94 PLVPE
-99 TVAKIIE
+99 MVAKIIE

-132 GVLEKFHV
+132 GVLEKFNV

-145 SVRSIQ
+145 SVKSIR

-171 KSRAVSTLDQALE
+171 KSKAVNTLQEALV

-196 PAYTLGGSGGGIAK
+196 PSYTLGGSGGGIAK
-210 TKEELLA
+210 TREELLS
-217 ICDLGLKR
+217 ICELGLKR

-289 MLRSASINIIRALG
+289 MLRSAAINIIRALE
-303 IEGGCNVQF
+303 IEGGCNIQF
-312 AVKDGEYRVIE
+312 AVKNGEYRVIE

-369 SFEPTVDYVVTK
+369 SFEPTVDYVVIK

-391 KANKSL
+391 KADKTL

-407 MAIGRSLEESIQK
+407 MAIGRSYEEALMK

-426 IDKELGYSGK
+426 IDKDLGYAGK
-436 YSQWTD
+436 YTTWTD
-442 EELHALLSEPTDER
+442 EEIRSLLENPTDER
-456 IFAIYIALKRGWKAE
+456 LFAIYQALKRGMSSE
-471 EISRITGIE
+471 EISKITGIE

-489 ILVMENEIKAA
+489 IMAMEEEIRAG
-500 LNPEVLRKAKRTG
+500 LNPETLRKAKRTG
-513 FTDEQIARL
+513 FTDEQIAGIV
-522 TGKGREEITDMRISS
+522 GKSREEITDMRISL

-552 FAAKTPYYY
+552 FEAKTPYYY
-561 STYDM
+561 STYDT
-566 QCELV
+566 QCELM
-571 PSDRKKVL
+571 PSDKKKVL

-678 LGTRIL
+678 LKTKIL

-705 DMNIPQPQ
+705 QLNIPQPS
-713 AGIAYSPAEAKAVA
+713 AGIAFSPAEAKAVA
-727 AKIGYPVLVRP
+727 ARIGYPVLVQAQLRSGRP
-738 SYVLG
+738 GHGDRLRRGGPGGLHARGGAGLPRASGAYRRFPAERRGDRCGRCLRRHGCADRRHHGAHRG
-743 GRAMEIVYDEAGLEV
+743 GRHSLGRQRLHDSAPDPARRGSGGGAGLCAEDRSGPECRGNCEPADGLQGRHGLCAGGQSPV
-758 YMREAVRVSRE
+758 EPHHTLRLQSGGPAPGQDCRQCHDRQILARAGLHSR
-769 HPVLIDDFLQD
+769 
-780 AVEID
+780 
-785 VDAVC
+785 
-790 DGEDVLIGAI
+790 
-800 MEHIEEAGIHSGD
+800 
-813 SACMIPPQ
+813 
-821 TLPGVVL
+821 
-828 EVVRDYV
+828 
-835 RKIALGLNVVGIVN
+835 
-849 LQMAYKDGT
+849 
-858 VYVLEANPR
+858 
-867 SSRTIPFVSK
+867 SRRRLTSLSRRCCCPST
-877 SVGLPLAKIAAN
+877 S
-889 VMIGKT
+889 
-895 LAEQGYTREPKV
+895 
-907 PYVSVKEVLLPF
+907 
-919 DKLPG
+919 LPG

-938 VMGIDYNL
+938 VMGIDYKL

-957 DNSLPVEG
+957 DNPLPLEG
-965 MVFISVKDEDKATAA
+965 MVFISVKDEDKAAVA
-980 VAARK
+980 VAAKK
-985 LYDAG
+985 L
-990 LSIIATDSTAEY
+990 S
-1002 LRRSGLPV
+1002 
-1010 VRVNKI
+1010 
-1016 FNGSPN
+1016 
-1022 VLDYIKIGEV
+1022 
-1032 RLIINTP
+1032 
-1039 TTKQS
+1039 
-1044 VRDGY
+1044 
-1049 QIRRSAVDYHVPYI
+1049 
-1063 TTIQAAQAAAD
+1063 
-1074 AILKAK
+1074 
-1080 KDQITIKA
+1080 
-1088 LDEYHKEVY
+1088 
-1097 YS
+1097 

>member
-1 MYRRSLLRIGAE
+1 
-13 DDEKRRKQ
+13 
-21 SREALEMPKRSDIHK
+21 MPKRADIHK

-94 PLTPE
+94 PLEPDI
-99 TVAKIIE
+99 VAKIIE

-132 GVLEKFHV
+132 GILEKYNV

-145 SVRSIQ
+145 SVKSIQ
-151 EAEDRDLFKKA
+151 EAEDRDLFKQA
-162 MQRVGEPVP
+162 MQKVGEPVP
-171 KSRAVSTLDQALE
+171 ESRAVNTLDEALE

-210 TKEELLA
+210 TREELLQ

-240 IELEYEVMRDSNNTC
+240 TELEYEVMRDSNDTC

-277 TPIQTLSDKEIQ
+277 TPIQTLTDHEIQ
-289 MLRSASINIIRALG
+289 MLRSAAINIIRALK
-303 IEGGCNVQF
+303 IEGGCNIQF

-364 KETPA
+364 RETPA
-369 SFEPTVDYVVTK
+369 SFEPMVDYVVAK

-391 KANKSL
+391 RADKTL

-407 MAIGRSLEESIQK
+407 MAIGRSYEEALLK
-420 AIRSLD
+420 AVRSLD
-426 IDKELGYSGK
+426 IDKDFGYKGK
-436 YSQWTD
+436 YATWTD
-442 EELHALLSEPTDER
+442 EELRDLLVNPTDDR
-456 IFAIYIALKRGWKAE
+456 LFAIYEALKRGTSPE
-471 EISRITGIE
+471 EISDITGIG
-480 PYFLYRMEN
+480 PYFIYRIVNIVRMEEEIRQAKGTN
-489 ILVMENEIKAA
+489 ENSVMDADT
-500 LNPEVLRKAKRTG
+500 LRRAKRTG
-513 FTDEQIARL
+513 FTDEQIGSMVGRS
-522 TGKGREEITDMRISS
+522 REEIADLRRSLK
-537 GIIPTY
+537 IIPTF

-552 FAAKTPYYY
+552 FEATTPYYY
-561 STYDM
+561 SSYDT

-571 PSDRKKVL
+571 PSGRKKVL

-602 MALREQGIEAHIVN
+602 MALREQGIEAHIIN

-643 NIIEKEQPYGV
+643 NIIEKEEPHG
-654 LVQFGGQTAINLAI
+654 LMVQFGGQTAINLALS
-668 PLEKE
+668 LEKE
-673 IARRG
+673 IARLG
-678 LGTRIL
+678 LKTRIL

-691 DLAEDRERFNALMN
+691 DLAEDRERFNALMTRL
-705 DMNIPQPQ
+705 NIPQPN
-713 AGIAYSPAEAKAVA
+713 AGIAFSPAEAREVA

-790 DGEDVLIGAI
+790 DGKDVLIGAI

-835 RKIALGLNVVGIVN
+835 RKIALGLHVVGIVN

-877 SVGLPLAKIAAN
+877 AVGLPLAKIAAN
-889 VMIGKT
+889 VMIGKS
-895 LAEQGYTREPKV
+895 LVEQGYTQEPKV

-965 MVFISVKDEDKATAA
+965 MVFISVKDEDKAAA
-980 VAARK
+980 TVAARK

-1044 VRDGY
+1044 VKDGY

>member
-1 MYRRSLLRIGAE
+1 
-13 DDEKRRKQ
+13 
-21 SREALEMPKRSDIHK
+21 MPKRADIHK

-80 IMTDPDTADKVYIE
+80 IMTDPDMAEKIYIE
-94 PLTPE
+94 PLVPE
-99 TVAKIIE
+99 IIAKIIE
-106 KERPDGIIAGI
+106 RERPDGIIAGI
-117 GGQTGLNITSELAEM
+117 GGQTGLNLTSELAEM
-132 GVLEKFHV
+132 GVLEKYKV

-171 KSRAVSTLDQALE
+171 ASVAVNSMDEAFAA
-184 VMEELGLPLVVR
+184 VEELGLPLVVR
-196 PAYTLGGSGGGIAK
+196 PAYTLGGSGGGIAHNRD
-210 TKEELLA
+210 ELVK
-217 ICDLGLKR
+217 ICELGLKR
-225 SRISQVLLEESVGGW
+225 SRIHQVLLEESVEGW
-240 IELEYEVMRDSNNTC
+240 TELEYEVMRDSRDTC

-277 TPIQTLSDKEIQ
+277 TPIQTLSDRQIQ
-289 MLRSASINIIRALG
+289 MLRSAAINIIRALR
-303 IEGGCNVQF
+303 IEGGCNIQF
-312 AVKDGEYRVIE
+312 AVKDDNYRVIE

-369 SFEPTVDYVVTK
+369 SFEPTVDYAVIK

-391 KANKSL
+391 KANRVL

-407 MAIGRSLEESIQK
+407 MAIGRSYEEALMK

-426 IDKELGYSGK
+426 IDKEFGYAGK
-436 YSQWTD
+436 YTTWTD
-442 EELHALLSEPTDER
+442 DEVKDILKNPTDDR
-456 IFAIYIALKRGWKAE
+456 LFAIYQALRRGMSVD
-471 EISRITGIE
+471 EIVGLTKIE
-480 PYFLYRMEN
+480 PYFLYRIQN
-489 ILVMENEIKAA
+489 IIAVEDEVKKE
-500 LNPEVLRKAKRTG
+500 LNPDTLRKAKRMG
-513 FTDEQIARL
+513 FTDEHIAGL
-522 TGKGREEITDMRISS
+522 TGKSREEITDYRIAE

-552 FAAKTPYYY
+552 FAASTPYYY
-561 STYDM
+561 STYDTE
-566 QCELV
+566 CELV
-571 PSDRKKVL
+571 PTKNKKVL

-602 MALREQGIEAHIVN
+602 MALRERGIETHIVN

-643 NIIEKEQPYGV
+643 NIIEQEKPYGV
-654 LVQFGGQTAINLAI
+654 MVQFGGQTAINLAI

-673 IARRG
+673 LARRG
-678 LGTRIL
+678 LATKIL

-691 DLAEDRERFNALMN
+691 DLAEDRERFNLLMKKL
-705 DMNIPQPQ
+705 NIPQPE
-713 AGIAYSPAEAKAVA
+713 AGIAYSTDEAKAVA
-727 AKIGYPVLVRP
+727 KRIGYPVIVRP

-758 YMREAVRVSRE
+758 YMREAVRVSHE
-769 HPVLIDDFLQD
+769 HPILIDDFLQN

-790 DGEDVLIGAI
+790 DGKDVLIGAI

-821 TLPGVVL
+821 TLPGYVL

-835 RKIALGLNVVGIVN
+835 RKIALNLGVNGIMN
-849 LQMAYKDGT
+849 MQLAYKDGT

-877 SVGLPLAKIAAN
+877 SVGLPLAKIAAA
-889 VMIGKT
+889 VMIGHT
-895 LAEQGYTREPKV
+895 LAEQGHTEEPKL

-957 DNSLPVEG
+957 DNSLPLEG
-965 MVFISVKDEDKATAA
+965 IVFISVRDEDKAAVA
-980 VAARK
+980 VAAKK
-985 LYDAG
+985 LTDAG
-990 LSIIATDSTAEY
+990 LTIIATDGTAEY
-1002 LRRSGLPV
+1002 LKKSGIAV
-1010 VRVNKI
+1010 ERVNKI

-1022 VLDYIKIGEV
+1022 VLDYMKRGEV
-1032 RLIINTP
+1032 KLIINTP

-1044 VRDGY
+1044 IKDGA
-1049 QIRRSAVDYHVPYI
+1049 QIRRGAVDYHVPYI
-1063 TTIQAAQAAAD
+1063 TTVQAAQASAD
-1074 AILKAK
+1074 AIVMAE
-1080 KDQITIKA
+1080 KDRITIKA
-1088 LDEYHKEVY
+1088 LDEYHKEV
-1097 YS
+1097 SGCARPR